1 MINNSNFFFFL
12 LIVKGE
18 ADGKDEL
25 LIVFGKDRLF
35 SRLNC
40 NRDTLMM
47 FVIR

>member
-1 MINNSNFFFFL
+1 MINNSNFFFL

-25 LIVFGKDRLF
+25 LIVFRKNRLF